1 MPVLNYLCFFFLEC
15 KLKEGR
21 DFVLFK
27 VTHIQLIKSSAN
39 LIPEAYTVEQWYN
52 ASYGLIQDLEPS
64 HNQDYKE
71 FFFSPKQNLVTDMKS
86 LK

>member
-1 MPVLNYLCFFFLEC
+1 MPVLNYLFFFLEC
-15 KLKEGR
+15 KL
-21 DFVLFK
+21 K